1 MCIGC
6 LLVVVYL
13 RDIVMTSGI
22 FVGMLNFSW
31 IHPFYGP
38 YLFMCIS
45 LKNVI
50 YRIKLLLYYIPVNA

>member
-22 FVGMLNFSW
+22 FVGMLKFSW
-31 IHPFYGP
+31 IHPFFMVLNFS
-38 YLFMCIS
+38 LFTFLCA
-45 LKNVI
+45 LV
-50 YRIKLLLYYIPVNA
+50 